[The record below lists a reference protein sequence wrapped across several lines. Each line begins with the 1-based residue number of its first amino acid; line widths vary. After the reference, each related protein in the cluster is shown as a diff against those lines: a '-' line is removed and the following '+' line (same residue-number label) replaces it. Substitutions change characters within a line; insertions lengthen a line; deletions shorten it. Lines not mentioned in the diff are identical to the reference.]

1 MSWRTVVITNRCK
14 LDYRMGYMVIRGDE
28 IKRVFVDEI
37 AVLVIENPAVSFTG
51 CLMETLIEKKVKV
64 IFCDSKRNPV
74 SELVPHHGSHDSS
87 LKIRRQASW
96 SEEVKN
102 AVWTE
107 IVSEKIRKQAEFLF
121 ELKMEREYELLSSYI
136 VQIESGDASNREGHA
151 AKVYFNALFGME
163 FTRSADTP
171 INAALNYGYSIILSA
186 INREISANGYLT
198 QLGIFHDNMFNHFN
212 LGCDFM
218 EPFRIIVDRYV
229 HRMNPAEF
237 CKEEKHELWCMLN
250 DTVRIDNTNQVLM
263 NAIKI
268 YVRSVFDAINDE
280 DISKIRFFSFI

>member
-28 IKRVFVDEI
+28 IKRVFADEI

-87 LKIRRQASW
+87 LKIRMQASW

-121 ELKMEREYELLSSYI
+121 ELKMEREYELLW
-136 VQIESGDASNREGHA
+136 
-151 AKVYFNALFGME
+151 
-163 FTRSADTP
+163 
-171 INAALNYGYSIILSA
+171 
-186 INREISANGYLT
+186 
-198 QLGIFHDNMFNHFN
+198 
-212 LGCDFM
+212 
-218 EPFRIIVDRYV
+218 
-229 HRMNPAEF
+229 
-237 CKEEKHELWCMLN
+237 KH
-250 DTVRIDNTNQVLM
+250 
-263 NAIKI
+263 
-268 YVRSVFDAINDE
+268 
-280 DISKIRFFSFI
+280 

>member
-268 YVRSVFDAINDE
+268 YVRSVFDAIDDE